1 MTELEIMAEIAT
13 AEARLAEMRTILD
26 NPAIDERSKSKIRE
40 SVNFWSRKL
49 ASLEARLLELRRYG
63 AQS

>member
-13 AEARLAEMRTILD
+13 AKARLAWMRTILD
-26 NPAIDERSKSKIRE
+26 NPAIDERSKPKIRE
-40 SVNFWSRKL
+40 SVNFWSRNL

-63 AQS
+63 AQP